1 MVPRAQACVDTS
13 VYGNRRRHRECSQTP
28 LHKPQTN
35 PDLLLGRPGVP
46 GPSPEVRQSPVEPD
60 CGYTEAG
67 AFHTHT
73 HTLAMRGCSSESP
86 GLSGR
91 GDPATLC
98 RFCTTS
104 CVSSET
110 LLEPYLD
117 LFVRG
122 YSAEN
127 NLCEALGREHPE
139 ADTANDTAIFD

>member
-1 MVPRAQACVDTS
+1 M
-13 VYGNRRRHRECSQTP
+13 EI
-28 LHKPQTN
+28 
-35 PDLLLGRPGVP
+35 
-46 GPSPEVRQSPVEPD
+46 
-60 CGYTEAG
+60 AG
-67 AFHTHT
+67 ATESVLRHLFTSHKQTLTCSWGVLVSLAPAPRSGKAQWSLTVGIRKQVPSTHT

-110 LLEPYLD
+110 LREPYLD